1 MRFEHK
7 RMRRGK
13 EMYPSFDTRRV
24 LCKQHRPY
32 CVKPLRA
39 RLKLSNASN
48 AGSILR
54 GQKTGQENCGRPKSI
69 VLTPVDTKTSAKG
82 QSISAWN
89 AMSPLAFALLIQPD
103 WQTGRNVQFL
113 HGANTTGLKPSRN
126 RHTKQPWKNAPK
138 RRKRRLLCG
147 SKRHGLSTGLLH
159 LGQSI
164 RWRFDRRLDRLITET
179 TNKANSDPGCM
190 HANNGKSEKATF
202 IGARIEKPWE
212 LNTERST
219 RTGWQK
225 QERCGCKTTR
235 KNGWSANAS
244 NDAIPSFV
252 PCETFAKGYGRHCE
266 ASEVAHQLLAAPA

>member
-1 MRFEHK
+1 MHK

-39 RLKLSNASN
+39 RLKSSNASN
-48 AGSILR
+48 AASILR
-54 GQKTGQENCGRPKSI
+54 GLKTGPTGLGRLRSI
-69 VLTPVDTKTSAKG
+69 ALRPVPTKTQDEG
-82 QSISAWN
+82 QSIAAWS
-89 AMSPLAFALLIQPD
+89 AMSRLALVLMSRPD
-103 WQTGRNVQFL
+103 WRVRTRGVFQR
-113 HGANTTGLKPSRN
+113 GARTTGLK
-126 RHTKQPWKNAPK
+126 
-138 RRKRRLLCG
+138 RLLRHHLDGYHWKSAPRGRKKRLFCG
-147 SKRHGLSTGLLH
+147 SRRHGLSTGLLH

-164 RWRFDRRLDRLITET
+164 RWRFDMRLDRLITET

-202 IGARIEKPWE
+202 TGARIEKPWE

-219 RTGWQK
+219 KTSSQK
-225 QERCGCKTTR
+225 QERGGCKTTQ
-235 KNGWSANAS
+235 KNGWSANVG

-266 ASEVAHQLLAAPA
+266 ASAVAHQLLAAPA